1 MDIVIT
7 AVNIFNFLYNPIIF
21 PTLIAYLASVVGKII
36 HESIN
41 KRHLVIQ
48 VAIQDGGMPSSH
60 TATVIGLSTAI
71 FLHEGMSTVFWVSL
85 VFAFVVMKDATG
97 IRWETGQQAKVI
109 NQILKKLRMG
119 KVVDEE
125 LKELLGHT
133 EAQVVGGFIFGVL
146 FSYLAHTIFFA

>member
-1 MDIVIT
+1 MSLTTTIV
-7 AVNIFNFLYNPIIF
+7 NFFYNPIIL
-21 PTLIAYLASVVGKII
+21 PTLVAYFASVVGKII
-36 HESIN
+36 YESI
-41 KRHLVIQ
+41 KKKHLTIQ
-48 VAIQDGGMPSSH
+48 VSIQDGGMPSSH

-71 FLHEGMSTVFWVSL
+71 FLHEGMSTVFWMSL
-85 VFAFVVMKDATG
+85 VFSFVVMKDATG

-133 EAQVVGGFIFGVL
+133 EAQVVGGFIVGVI
-146 FSYLAHTIFFA
+146 FSYLGYNAFFG

>member
-1 MDIVIT
+1 VSLIS
-7 AVNIFNFLYNPIIF
+7 NIFDFFYNPIIF
-21 PTLIAYLASVVGKII
+21 PTLIAYLASVFGKII
-36 HESIN
+36 HEYIT
-41 KRHLVIQ
+41 KKHLAIQ
-48 VAIQDGGMPSSH
+48 VAIKDGGMPSSH
-60 TATVIGLSTAI
+60 TAVVVGLSTAI
-71 FLHEGMSTVFWVSL
+71 FLYEGMSTVFWVSL

-133 EAQVVGGFIFGVL
+133 EAQVLGGFIFGII
-146 FSYLAHTIFFA
+146 FSYLGHIVFFG

>member
-1 MDIVIT
+1 VSLT
-7 AVNIFNFLYNPIIF
+7 TNIISFFYNPIIF

-36 HESIN
+36 YESI
-41 KRHLVIQ
+41 KKKSIAIQ
-48 VAIQDGGMPSSH
+48 VALQDGGMPSSH

-71 FLHEGMSTVFWVSL
+71 FLYEGMSTVFWVSL
-85 VFAFVVMKDATG
+85 IFAFVVMKDATG

-109 NQILKKLRMG
+109 NQMMKKLRMG

-133 EAQVVGGFIFGVL
+133 ETQVLGGFIFGVV
-146 FSYLAHTIFFA
+146 FSYLGYMTFFG

>member
-1 MDIVIT
+1 MSLTT
-7 AVNIFNFLYNPIIF
+7 AVISFFYNPIIL
-21 PTLIAYLASVVGKII
+21 PTLIAYISSVVGKII
-36 HESIN
+36 YEST
-41 KRHLVIQ
+41 KKKSLAIQ
-48 VAIQDGGMPSSH
+48 VALQDGGMPSSH

-71 FLHEGMSTVFWVSL
+71 LLHEGMSTVFWVSV

-109 NQILKKLRMG
+109 NQMMKKLRMG

-133 EAQVVGGFIFGVL
+133 EAQVLGGFIFGVV
-146 FSYLAHTIFFA
+146 FSYLGYMAFFG

>member
-1 MDIVIT
+1 MSLTTTIVS
-7 AVNIFNFLYNPIIF
+7 FFYNPIIS

-36 HESIN
+36 YESI
-41 KRHLVIQ
+41 KKKHLTIQ
-48 VAIQDGGMPSSH
+48 IAIHDGGMPSSH

-71 FLHEGMSTVFWVSL
+71 FLHEGMSTVFWMSL

-133 EAQVVGGFIFGVL
+133 EAQVVGGFIVGVI
-146 FSYLAHTIFFA
+146 FSYLGYTTFFG

>member
-1 MDIVIT
+1 MTLIT
-7 AVNIFNFLYNPIIF
+7 NIINFFYNPIIT
-21 PTLIAYLASVVGKII
+21 PTLIAYLASVFGKII
-36 HESIN
+36 NESLKN
-41 KRHLVIQ
+41 KSLSIQ
-48 VAIQDGGMPSSH
+48 VAIKDGGMPSSH
-60 TATVIGLSTAI
+60 TATVIGLATAI

-133 EAQVVGGFIFGVL
+133 EAQVVGGFIVGVI
-146 FSYLAHTIFFA
+146 FSYLGYKIIFG

>member
-1 MDIVIT
+1 MSLIT
-7 AVNIFNFLYNPIIF
+7 NIFNFFYNPIIF
-21 PTLIAYLASVVGKII
+21 PTLIAYLASVIGKIVY
-36 HESIN
+36 ESA
-41 KRHLVIQ
+41 KKKHLTIQ

-60 TATVIGLSTAI
+60 TATVIGLSSAI
-71 FLHEGMSTVFWVSL
+71 FLHEGMSTVFWLSL

-109 NQILKKLRMG
+109 NQIMKKLRMG

-133 EAQVVGGFIFGVL
+133 EAQVVGGFIVGVL
-146 FSYLAHTIFFA
+146 FSYLTYNAFFG